1 MSLQVTG
8 ALLLR
13 GTLGR
18 ATFPLLDA
26 GPISKCG
33 DRFTLSLTSLS
44 LSWYV
49 GIFVRLVWL
58 TLAEKISLL
67 RKLPK
72 HRLNSAPHSCRTVWL
87 LSLCECVFSV
97 ALMPLSVSL
106 FPPPIPLDY
115 CHYFSQ
121 LGISMNMDVVNGLK
135 SGWCKTE
142 EICGA
147 TSNRSVYAEDRKAL
161 LPAKPGHCCR
171 NSRNL
176 WA

>member
-1 MSLQVTG
+1 MLARTHHLALNWEKGLVRTVSLQVTG

-135 SGWCKTE
+135 SG
-142 EICGA
+142 
-147 TSNRSVYAEDRKAL
+147 
-161 LPAKPGHCCR
+161 
-171 NSRNL
+171 
-176 WA
+176 